1 MLCLQFTEQG
11 ALGINF
17 DVVKI
22 AANLEGSAHLKLLV
36 TSVVPGSQA
45 ERLRV
50 PPCSHVLSID
60 GTDTREQ
67 TQPEMAD
74 ALRKRPV
81 TLIFEVDCPPVYEH
95 RVRVA
100 TAVVA
105 GRTSGARVI
114 RQARVGEQVEVVG
127 PLGGGEER
135 VLLKSGGWVSPYTDG
150 EPTLVSLDRCKFD
163 RRHCQRRSADIVA
176 PPPRSRQRFQAPRCV
191 ADVLA
196 NVPQF
201 AARPERDWLE
211 TLPAVDTEWH
221 RDSSPSLDLADNAMM
236 PWDACATKP
245 SRSIAQQLADYASDS
260 TTRQLCQ
267 RNSTSSVED
276 ASGLAGPA
284 GSRAVLPVSRQSRW
298 EPEPE
303 LEPQLEPC
311 ATFPQEGVPPESPTI
326 GAAGGDRAVDTAVA
340 PIDPPALEEL
350 PSEFGSVDSH
360 TTATPAGLPAN
371 VIADSV
377 IGTAA
382 AAIAGTHISTR
393 ILLSAGGSMV
403 HGNTSC
409 EGAGAG
415 NSTTTTVTAVV
426 GDTLT
431 DLLGSAVDTV
441 GPNSDKDGADALA
454 SLLASADTVARQAP
468 IESKLD
474 GVQLADWLHQEVLK
488 SQRMHSSGKTPG
500 CGRDLEKP
508 SPHFEEAAFEV
519 DHSESAVAIE
529 PPDIEPLHAD
539 ALISGSVEAE
549 SLPQSATALPA
560 CTEPEPELQP
570 EPDPK
575 PIAQHP
581 PQPSSQKTVASR
593 LSFAN
598 SMVILDVPV
607 SSFRCPFLLN
617 GLLIQLKLA

>member
-17 DVVKI
+17 DVVEI

-105 GRTSGARVI
+105 DRTSGARVI

-127 PLGGGEER
+127 PLGNAMGGGEER

-236 PWDACATKP
+236 PWDACAKP
-245 SRSIAQQLADYASDS
+245 SRSIAQQLADYAS
-260 TTRQLCQ
+260 
-267 RNSTSSVED
+267 NSTSSFAD
-276 ASGLAGPA
+276 ASGLPGPA
-284 GSRAVLPVSRQSRW
+284 GSRAVPPVSRQPRW

-311 ATFPQEGVPPESPTI
+311 ATFPQEGVPPESRTI

-360 TTATPAGLPAN
+360 TIAMQAGLPAN

-382 AAIAGTHISTR
+382 AAIAGTHISTVAGT
-393 ILLSAGGSMV
+393 LFSAGGSMV

-415 NSTTTTVTAVV
+415 NSTTTTVAAVV
-426 GDTLT
+426 GDTFT

-474 GVQLADWLHQEVLK
+474 GVQLADWLNQEVLK

-529 PPDIEPLHAD
+529 PGIEPLHAD

-560 CTEPEPELQP
+560 CTEPEPELQL

-617 GLLIQLKLA
+617 GLQLY